1 MAGRG
6 WVLALLSVLLLS
18 CAPTGEGFRTSEVP
32 QQASATRPAPPSHRP
47 TPMAGDV
54 EAAPLYQ
61 RPVTQIYR
69 GTGSFVAEPFSLAQ
83 AVEAQVG
90 DEGITLNFVNADI
103 RDVVQA
109 VLGDY
114 LQLNY
119 VLDPNVQGYVTTQTS
134 RPMPPDA
141 VLPVLEQAL
150 NMNGVA
156 LVRAGDLY
164 RVVPL
169 GEATRS
175 GSLSVADVHRAA
187 SQPGFG
193 VEIMPLR
200 YVGAAEM
207 ARLLEPVAPSGALL
221 TVDAARNLLVVGGTE
236 RERQLVAGN
245 IALFDVDWLAGMS
258 FGLFSPRHVPAELLR
273 RELEEVVGGEDG
285 PLAGLVRLI
294 AIDRLNAVLAISPQ
308 PRYLEALQT
317 WVQRLDQ
324 AGETLDRRF
333 FVYHVQNGRA
343 KDLADVLTRTLGR
356 GDAAA
361 PAPSSGEDPSMLASV
376 RTRLAAAGG
385 EPRAQGW
392 LSRQPFQ
399 EIDVDT
405 AAGPV
410 FDGRNTGSSGL
421 ATAGLG
427 RIDITADE
435 VNNALVIMATPREY
449 EIIEAALR
457 QLDTVPLQVLLEAAI
472 AEVTLTNDLRYGVQ
486 YFFQRGN
493 SQAILSSA
501 RTAQIAP
508 TFPGLGL
515 IFSPSSNIRIILD
528 ALSGVTNVNVISSPE
543 VLVLNNQTAT
553 LQVGDQVPV
562 ATQQAVSVTDPD
574 APIVNAIEFRDTGVI
589 LTVTPRVNRGG
600 LVQLDITQEV
610 SDVVPTT
617 TSSLNSPTI
626 QQRRIAST
634 VAVHD
639 GETIALGGLIRDGRT
654 NSRSG
659 VPVLMDIPLVGN
671 LFSTTEQM
679 TQRTELLVLITPRV
693 VDSLE
698 KARSVTEELREKLR
712 ATHIFFRQ

>member
-1 MAGRG
+1 
-6 WVLALLSVLLLS
+6 
-18 CAPTGEGFRTSEVP
+18 
-32 QQASATRPAPPSHRP
+32 
-47 TPMAGDV
+47 
-54 EAAPLYQ
+54 
-61 RPVTQIYR
+61 
-69 GTGSFVAEPFSLAQ
+69 
-83 AVEAQVG
+83 
-90 DEGITLNFVNADI
+90 
-103 RDVVQA
+103 
-109 VLGDY
+109 
-114 LQLNY
+114 
-119 VLDPNVQGYVTTQTS
+119 
-134 RPMPPDA
+134 
-141 VLPVLEQAL
+141 
-150 NMNGVA
+150 
-156 LVRAGDLY
+156 
-164 RVVPL
+164 
-169 GEATRS
+169 
-175 GSLSVADVHRAA
+175 
-187 SQPGFG
+187 
-193 VEIMPLR
+193 
-200 YVGAAEM
+200 
-207 ARLLEPVAPSGALL
+207 
-221 TVDAARNLLVVGGTE
+221 
-236 RERQLVAGN
+236 
-245 IALFDVDWLAGMS
+245 
-258 FGLFSPRHVPAELLR
+258 
-273 RELEEVVGGEDG
+273 
-285 PLAGLVRLI
+285 
-294 AIDRLNAVLAISPQ
+294 
-308 PRYLEALQT
+308 
-317 WVQRLDQ
+317 
-324 AGETLDRRF
+324 
-333 FVYHVQNGRA
+333 
-343 KDLADVLTRTLGR
+343 
-356 GDAAA
+356 
-361 PAPSSGEDPSMLASV
+361 MLASV